1 MTTDF
6 KIDPRVTEFVEHLEM
21 GLNAAGLNFED
32 YRPQYV
38 QLEHED
44 TKEIYSGLIFSQVSN
59 PSDSSYRVCVAKDG
73 VHFYGS
79 NASKMPFNFDQSP
92 SRVAILFLVGMI
104 KGDIIDPPSCP
115 HCEEK
120 KK

>member
-32 YRPQYV
+32 YLPQYV

-59 PSDSSYRVCVAKDG
+59 PSDSQYKVCVALDG

-92 SRVAILFLVGMI
+92 SKVAILFLVAMI
-104 KGDIIDPPSCP
+104 KGDIIDPPCCP

-120 KK
+120 K